1 MSDTR
6 TIEERVNE
14 LPDGGVTVKM
24 LHALDFVAPGQWTNT
39 VNFDKLVRDVTNDPD
54 EGFNFKVRVRALRHW
69 EKSADGYQRAMF
81 IFSAIETS
89 DKALGA
95 AALANLVGEK
105 IAFLK
110 FLDKITPK
118 ADKAQ
123 AIDLSLKL
131 AAEIVGFCL
140 INGIP
145 GDSIGDFLKALKSYE
160 KESIIRMAALV
171 SVDGLIPLGPDF
183 VQASLSTMEKLS
195 SKDLESNSTYQR
207 IKDFLPGAGVIGQIG
222 FLNNGLGSVKD
233 WISGFVKEHNLTP
246 EMLSGRFSS
255 FLSGADQKLDYLA
268 GFLDVTTNYFEHTG
282 TQSIAR
288 SLVTRAMMEM

>member
-1 MSDTR
+1 MTETR
-6 TIEERVNE
+6 TIEELVNE
-14 LPDGGVTVKM
+14 LPSDGVTVRM
-24 LHALDFVAPGQWTNT
+24 LQALDFVAPGQWKNT
-39 VNFDKLVRDVTNDPD
+39 VNFDQLVRETTGDPD

-69 EKSADGYQRAMF
+69 EKSPEGYQRAAF
-81 IFSAIETS
+81 VFRTIDTS

-95 AALANLVGEK
+95 AALANLAAGK
-105 IAFLK
+105 FSFLS

-123 AIDLSLKL
+123 AIDLGLKL
-131 AAEIVGFCL
+131 AAEIVTFCL
-140 INGIP
+140 INGLP
-145 GDSIGDFLKALKSYE
+145 GDSIGDFVKALKTYE
-160 KESIIRMAALV
+160 KDSAIRMAALV
-171 SVDGLIPLGPDF
+171 SADGLIPLGPDF
-183 VQASLSTMEKLS
+183 VEVSLKTLEKLS

-207 IKDFLPGAGVIGQIG
+207 IKDFIPGSGVIGQLG

-233 WISGFVKEHNLTP
+233 WVGGFVKEHNLTP
-246 EMLSGRFSS
+246 ELLSGKFAS
-255 FLSGADQKLDYLA
+255 FLSGADRKLDYVA